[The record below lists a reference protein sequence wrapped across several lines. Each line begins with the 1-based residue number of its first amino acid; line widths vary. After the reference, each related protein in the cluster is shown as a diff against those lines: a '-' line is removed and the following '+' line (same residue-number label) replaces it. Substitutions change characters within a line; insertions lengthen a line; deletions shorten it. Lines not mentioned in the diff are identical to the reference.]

1 MVTMHVCTHCHL
13 YASDG
18 SLVIAVELN
27 VKYFSLLSHCSVFY
41 RNYHNRSYL

>member
-1 MVTMHVCTHCHL
+1 MVKIHVHTEFNLCT
-13 YASDG
+13 SDG

-27 VKYFSLLSHCSVFY
+27 VKYFSLLSYCSIFY